1 MPLTEVIV
9 LAIVQGI
16 TEFLPISS
24 SGHLILVRQLFGWE
38 DTGLTFDVALHV
50 GTLFSVLLYFG
61 PTWVRILRAAAG
73 QDVRISG
80 DLPAGA
86 LSPEERRRE
95 RLLVWF
101 ILAAT
106 VPAGV
111 AGFLLEDYAETTFRS
126 PVLVASMLIFVAFI
140 MLLSE
145 KAGKFRKDITGISL
159 GDAMIIGV
167 AQATALVPG
176 VSRAGSTIAA
186 GLFRG
191 MTRDAAARFSFLL
204 STPVIGGAALL
215 KAYGLYKVGGPAPE
229 MYLPFVLGIV
239 ISAIVGY
246 LAIAALVHYLRTR
259 TLKIFIVYRIGF
271 GIIILALAFIS

>member
-1 MPLTEVIV
+1 LPLTEVIV

-73 QDVRISG
+73 HDVRISG

-106 VPAGV
+106 VPAGI

-215 KAYGLYKVGGPAPE
+215 KAYGLYQAGGPAPE

>member
-1 MPLTEVIV
+1 MPLSQVII

-24 SGHLILVRQLFGWE
+24 SGHLILVRQIFGWE
-38 DTGLTFDVALHV
+38 DTGLTFDVALHL

-61 PTWVRILRAAAG
+61 ATWVRILRAAAG
-73 QDVRISG
+73 HSVRIAG
-80 DLPAGA
+80 EGPADD
-86 LSPEERRRE
+86 LSPEESRRE

-111 AGFLLEDYAETTFRS
+111 AGVLLEEHAETTFRS
-126 PVLVASMLIFVAFI
+126 PVLVASMLIFVALI
-140 MLLSE
+140 MGLAE
-145 KAGKFRKDITGISL
+145 KAGRFRKPLNGVTL
-159 GDAMIIGV
+159 GDAMIIGL

-176 VSRAGSTIAA
+176 VSRSGATIAA

-215 KAYGLYKVGGPAPE
+215 KGYGLLREGIPPE
-229 MYLPFVLGIV
+229 MYMPFGLGIV
-239 ISAIVGY
+239 VSAAVGY
-246 LAIAALVHYLRTR
+246 AAIAALVHYLRTR

-271 GIIILALAFIS
+271 GIIILALAYFP

>member
-80 DLPAGA
+80 DLPAGT
-86 LSPEERRRE
+86 LSPDELRRE